1 MVTDMAMATDM
12 DMATM
17 DVDGTAKDRPMLN
30 LLPMLMLLPLLMP
43 ILTPMPM
50 LPLIT
55 EDTMAMDGDTLMDMV
70 IMADGTAKD
79 RPMPNLRP
87 MLMPKLTH
95 TTEDT
100 MDGEVIED
108 TEDTMVDI
116 VDTTGDKNLV

>member
-1 MVTDMAMATDM
+1 MA
-12 DMATM
+12 
-17 DVDGTAKDRPMLN
+17 DGTAKD
-30 LLPMLMLLPLLMP
+30 LPMPNLKL
-43 ILTPMPM
+43 MPM

-55 EDTMAMDGDTLMDMV
+55 EDTMAMDGDILMDMV

-100 MDGEVIED
+100 TDGEDTED

>member
-1 MVTDMAMATDM
+1 MGDTDMAMATDM
-12 DMATM
+12 DTATM
-17 DVDGTAKDRPMLN
+17 EADGTAKDLPMLN
-30 LLPMLMLLPLLMP
+30 LKL
-43 ILTPMPM
+43 MPM

-100 MDGEVIED
+100 M
-108 TEDTMVDI
+108 VDI

>member
-1 MVTDMAMATDM
+1 
-12 DMATM
+12 M
-17 DVDGTAKDRPMLN
+17 DVDGTAKDRPMPN
-30 LLPMLMLLPLLMP
+30 LLLMLMLLPLLML
-43 ILTPMPM
+43 ILKLMPM

-55 EDTMAMDGDTLMDMV
+55 EDTMAMDGDILMDMV

-100 MDGEVIED
+100 TDGEDTED

>member
-1 MVTDMAMATDM
+1 
-12 DMATM
+12 
-17 DVDGTAKDRPMLN
+17 
-30 LLPMLMLLPLLMP
+30 
-43 ILTPMPM
+43 
-50 LPLIT
+50 
-55 EDTMAMDGDTLMDMV
+55 MV

-100 MDGEVIED
+100 TDGEDTED